1 MAHFR
6 REFQT
11 SCVVV
16 KSVLR
21 VVQIRDSSSSGSCS
35 NSELLICEESSKL
48 IVQLFKFITRLVYSL
63 KIAIHSFT
71 GVNLKKVI
79 LLPSGSFESVP
90 NWLNW
95 GC

>member
-1 MAHFR
+1 MG
-6 REFQT
+6 
-11 SCVVV
+11 
-16 KSVLR
+16 L
-21 VVQIRDSSSSGSCS
+21 GSCS

-71 GVNLKKVI
+71 GVNLKGTI
-79 LLPSGSFESVP
+79 LLPSGSFDSVP

>member
-1 MAHFR
+1 MVENDR
-6 REFQT
+6 
-11 SCVVV
+11 C
-16 KSVLR
+16 
-21 VVQIRDSSSSGSCS
+21 
-35 NSELLICEESSKL
+35 SKL
-48 IVQLFKFITRLVYSL
+48 IVQLFKFAIRLVYSL
-63 KIAIHSFT
+63 KLAIHSFT

>member
-1 MAHFR
+1 MR
-6 REFQT
+6 GEFQT
-11 SCVVV
+11 SVVV
-16 KSVLR
+16 KLVFKSGLNQGLSSWFRELLKFR
-21 VVQIRDSSSSGSCS
+21 VV
-35 NSELLICEESSKL
+35 ICEESSKL

-79 LLPSGSFESVP
+79 LLPSGSFESVS

>member
-1 MAHFR
+1 MVENDR
-6 REFQT
+6 C
-11 SCVVV
+11 S
-16 KSVLR
+16 KS
-21 VVQIRDSSSSGSCS
+21 
-35 NSELLICEESSKL
+35 
-48 IVQLFKFITRLVYSL
+48 IVQLLNFVTRLVYSL
-63 KIAIHSFT
+63 KIALHSFT